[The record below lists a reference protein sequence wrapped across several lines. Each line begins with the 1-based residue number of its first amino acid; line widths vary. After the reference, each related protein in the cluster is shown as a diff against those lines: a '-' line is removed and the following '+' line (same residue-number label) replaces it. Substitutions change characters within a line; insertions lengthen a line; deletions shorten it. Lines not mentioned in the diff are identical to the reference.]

1 MTEPESLNSY
11 DEVPYPSFPYS
22 QSHPDHLATI
32 ATLLGLTPPMRPYR
46 VLELGCAAGGN
57 LVPMSIDKP
66 DCEFVGVDYSAK
78 QIAGGLEVVE
88 VLKID
93 NLRLHA
99 SSILDIDESYGEFDY
114 VLCHGVYSWVST
126 EVQEKILQICA
137 SQLTASGI
145 AYISYNTHPGWRQR
159 GAVRDMMRY
168 HVSRH
173 HQESPKD
180 RILRA
185 RELLDFLVQATRTT
199 DNAYGRML
207 YEQQELLR
215 RHSDSYIFHEHL
227 EQHNDPLWFLDFCGR
242 LDEHGLRYLGDTDF
256 GSMVASMSFAPEVQE
271 MLESIAP
278 NLLEKEQYMDFVRNR
293 AFRQTLI
300 CHASAN
306 PNYDVDGK
314 LLNGLYAASP
324 TIARPATGEGVE
336 SGQLEFALTD
346 GLSITTPSR
355 TTQVTLMKLAQAWP
369 ARTRVS
375 QLITDT
381 IQETL
386 DESLQNAQVEDVDE
400 QKRKLEASLLTAF
413 ASSSGRL
420 LELSVAPLESV
431 SQNDS
436 DSFPSVNR
444 YVRRSAKLGQVVV
457 NQRHDIVQVAPVD
470 LHILPLLDGS
480 RTPAMVLQELIERQ
494 QSGELRI
501 SDDQD
506 NPIVNQEDVRSI
518 LEHIVPDRLRFYLR
532 NSLLK
537 VSR

>member
-11 DEVPYPSFPYS
+11 DQVPYPSFPYS

-32 ATLLGLTPPMRPYR
+32 ATLLRLDPPVRPYR

-57 LVPMSIDKP
+57 LVPMAIEKP

-78 QIAGGLEVVE
+78 QIANGLDVVE
-88 VLKID
+88 ELQID

-99 SSILDIDESYGEFDY
+99 SSILDIEESYGVFDY

-137 SQLTASGI
+137 SKLTPNGI

-173 HQESPKD
+173 RQESPKD

-199 DNAYGRML
+199 DNAYSRML
-207 YEQQELLR
+207 YEQQKLLR

-227 EQHNDPLWFLDFCGR
+227 EQHNEPLWFLDFCGR

-256 GSMVASMSFAPEVQE
+256 GSMVASMSFTPKVQE
-271 MLESIAP
+271 MLDSIAT

-306 PNYDVDGK
+306 PNYEVDGK
-314 LLNGLYAASP
+314 RLNGLFAASS

-336 SGQLEFALTD
+336 QGQLEFALPD
-346 GLSITTPSR
+346 GLSITTPNK
-355 TTQVTLMKLAQAWP
+355 TTQFSLKKLCHAWP
-369 ARTRVS
+369 ARLRVS
-375 QLITDT
+375 QLIPDA
-381 IQETL
+381 IQETQQDTHEEEF
-386 DESLQNAQVEDVDE
+386 DEL
-400 QKRKLEASLLTAF
+400 KRKLEASLLTAF
-413 ASSSGRL
+413 ATSNGRL
-420 LELSVAPLESV
+420 LELSIAPLDSD

-436 DSFPSVNR
+436 DSFPCVNR
-444 YVRRSAKLGQVVV
+444 YVRRSARLGQVVV
-457 NQRHDIVQVAPVD
+457 NKRHDIVEVAPVD
-470 LHILPLLDGS
+470 RHILPLLNGS
-480 RTPAMVLQELIERQ
+480 ITPAQIVSKLIELHQ
-494 QSGELRI
+494 FGKLQICDEH
-501 SDDQD
+501 DD
-506 NPIVNQEDVRSI
+506 PIDQLERVQVI
-518 LEHIVPDRLRFYLR
+518 LEQIVPERLHFYFR
-532 NSLLK
+532 SSLLE
-537 VSR
+537 VL